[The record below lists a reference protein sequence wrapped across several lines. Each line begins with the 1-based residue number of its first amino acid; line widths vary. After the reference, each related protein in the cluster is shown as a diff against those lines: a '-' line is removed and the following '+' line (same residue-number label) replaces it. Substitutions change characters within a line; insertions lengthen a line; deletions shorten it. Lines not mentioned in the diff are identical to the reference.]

1 MNLTIMDLQNNE
13 PLVVLSEDEHGLKVV
28 GGNPSMVEA
37 LGIGGMREL
46 KEVADFINSS
56 GDPTIQAM
64 FDEGYMPDEKNL
76 PELDELIRP
85 ALQIIKDLISKV
97 EQRKATQ
104 ALEAHQDA
112 PEAKMLENAEAEV
125 VLEAPAW
132 IYVSIDGDNIGNAVA
147 RAEATDNEAELKSIS
162 QKINAGQEV
171 FTMWAQLNG
180 GEVIEQGGDEGL
192 CKVPAAAMEQ
202 VEELRQRYLETV
214 GATATV
220 GIGQK
225 VSESTKAREL
235 GKLTGKNKTVVF
247 DESTEQE
254 LELRLGQQD
263 MSETTKIRTAM
274 NAGRK

>member
-1 MNLTIMDLQNNE
+1 MNLTIMDLENNE
-13 PLVVLSEDEHGLKVV
+13 PLIVLSEDEYGMKVV
-28 GGNPSMVEA
+28 GGDPSMIDA
-37 LGIGGMREL
+37 LGLSKMREL

-64 FDEGYMPDEKNL
+64 FDEGYVPDEKSL
-76 PELDELIRP
+76 PELEELIRP

-97 EQRKATQ
+97 EERKASQT
-104 ALEAHQDA
+104 LESHQDA
-112 PEAKMLENAEAEV
+112 PEAKILESADAEIIMD
-125 VLEAPAW
+125 APAW

-162 QKINAGQEV
+162 QKINAGQQV

-180 GEVIEQGGDEGL
+180 GEMIEQGGDEGL
-192 CKVPAAAMEQ
+192 CKVPATAMEQ
-202 VEELRQRYLETV
+202 VEELRQRYLEAV

-220 GIGQK
+220 GIGER
-225 VSESTKAREL
+225 VSQATKAREL

-254 LELRLGQQD
+254 LELRLEQED
-263 MSETTKIRTAM
+263 MSEPSKIR
-274 NAGRK
+274 NALSVGSK